1 MIERVV
7 SGGVQWLCIDR
18 QAKRN
23 ALDLA
28 TARALT
34 EAFLSIDSSGDLRA
48 VVLTGRGERA
58 FCAGGDLEPTA
69 DGSPFRVEPHNPSH
83 FFAELLRAIDAC
95 PVPVVGR
102 INGSAYG
109 GGMGLVAACDIA
121 IGVAEARFGVP
132 EAKVGVFPFMV
143 MPFLLRAIPY
153 REFAAMA
160 LTGGLVDAARAKE
173 LGLLHEVVAA
183 AELDTAVD
191 RVLAKILACSP
202 TALRLGKHAM
212 RQARDMRTGDALALM
227 QSLLPLCALTQDA
240 KEGLRAFSEKRPPV
254 WSGR

>member
-1 MIERVV
+1 MIDSVK
-7 SGGVQWLCIDR
+7 SGTVQWLAIDR

-23 ALDLA
+23 ALDFG

-34 EAFLSIDSSGDLRA
+34 EAFRCIDSTSDLRA

-58 FCAGGDLEPTA
+58 FCAGGDLEPAA
-69 DGSPFRVEPHNPSH
+69 DGSPFRVEPHNPDH

-102 INGSAYG
+102 VNGSAYG
-109 GGMGLVAACDIA
+109 GGMGLIAACDITV
-121 IGVAEARFGVP
+121 GVAEARFGVP

-143 MPFLLRAIPY
+143 MPLLLRAIPY
-153 REFAAMA
+153 REFVAMA
-160 LTGGLVDAARAKE
+160 FTGDQIDAARAQQI
-173 LGLLHEVVAA
+173 GLLHEVVSAE
-183 AELDTAVD
+183 ELDAAVD
-191 RVLAKILACSP
+191 RVLSKIMACSP

-227 QSLLPLCALTQDA
+227 QSLLPLSALTQDA
-240 KEGLRAFSEKRPPV
+240 KEGLRAFSERRTPV